1 MLESIFLKMRKLL
14 DKVGKSSMG
23 RFGALL
29 AFVDVVFPALLLVVL
44 IANFTV
50 TSILKK
56 SNIETEGKFQKV
68 FRLAII
74 CAR

>member
-1 MLESIFLKMRKLL
+1 MLASIILKIRKLL

-29 AFVDVVFPALLLVVL
+29 AIDAVFPALLLVVL
-44 IANFTV
+44 IATFTV
-50 TSILKK
+50 TSLLTK
-56 SNIETEGKFQKV
+56 SNIETGKFQKV

>member
-1 MLESIFLKMRKLL
+1 MLESMFLMIRKVL
-14 DKVGKSSMG
+14 DKVGKSSIG
-23 RFGALL
+23 RFRAWL
-29 AFVDVVFPALLLVVL
+29 AWQDAVFLALLLVVL